1 MCCKYIYISH
11 VGILGVKQIFRWYK
25 KGTIRTEAGICL
37 KGIQYKQNY
46 KSFARI
52 VLIVRNCMQSLQ
64 HRANSTIDPIRSS
77 LIVKVSHISSSTSDD
92 FIARFLS
99 WKNPKNPLHLS
110 IGISHQV
117 AQHMYIH
124 IYMLQQASQ
133 CRRKRSWWSM
143 NPIKVIYGTGLHFFH
158 MQQQL
163 KMLKQTRHHHTKSH
177 VVPSCPLA
185 KSPCQPL
192 SSLDGP
198 GMLGEVSLRKKQEHT
213 LTWIKSKN
221 RCR

>member
-124 IYMLQQASQ
+124 IYI
-133 CRRKRSWWSM
+133 C
-143 NPIKVIYGTGLHFFH
+143 F
-158 MQQQL
+158 
-163 KMLKQTRHHHTKSH
+163 
-177 VVPSCPLA
+177 
-185 KSPCQPL
+185 
-192 SSLDGP
+192 
-198 GMLGEVSLRKKQEHT
+198 
-213 LTWIKSKN
+213 SKHLN
-221 RCR
+221 VEGNGRDDRWTQSKLYMEQDCIFSICSNS

>member
-1 MCCKYIYISH
+1 MVSKCIVAKFNWINQTPGFEYIWNMFFLRLLNSKSKSTWNKNKMLWNKSNSNGSHVLQIYLYIYISH

-124 IYMLQQASQ
+124 IYASA
-133 CRRKRSWWSM
+133 SISM
-143 NPIKVIYGTGLHFFH
+143 
-158 MQQQL
+158 
-163 KMLKQTRHHHTKSH
+163 
-177 VVPSCPLA
+177 
-185 KSPCQPL
+185 
-192 SSLDGP
+192 
-198 GMLGEVSLRKKQEHT
+198 
-213 LTWIKSKN
+213 
-221 RCR
+221 